1 MMIELLRTNDLV
13 HLSWAAA
20 VLRSHGIEP
29 LVLDH
34 HAAAIEG
41 SIGAIPRR
49 LMVLDEEASRA
60 RWILET
66 ERRGADDASG

>member
-1 MMIELLRTNDLV
+1 MIELLRTNDLV
-13 HLSWAAA
+13 YLSWACA

-29 LVLDH
+29 LMLDH

-60 RWILET
+60 RWLLET
-66 ERRGADDASG
+66 EARAVDDGTE

>member
-1 MMIELLRTNDLV
+1 MIELLRTNDLV
-13 HLSWAAA
+13 HLSWASA

-29 LVLDH
+29 LVLDQ
-34 HAAAIEG
+34 HAAAVEG

-49 LMVLDEEASRA
+49 LMVLAEDASRA

-66 ERRGADDASG
+66 ESRRADDAFE

>member
-1 MMIELLRTNDLV
+1 MIELIRTNDLV
-13 HLSWAAA
+13 HLSWAEAM
-20 VLRSHGIEP
+20 LRAHGIEP
-29 LVLDH
+29 LLLDH

-49 LMVLDEEASRA
+49 LMVPEEDASRA

-66 ERRGADDASG
+66 ERRAVDDGGA